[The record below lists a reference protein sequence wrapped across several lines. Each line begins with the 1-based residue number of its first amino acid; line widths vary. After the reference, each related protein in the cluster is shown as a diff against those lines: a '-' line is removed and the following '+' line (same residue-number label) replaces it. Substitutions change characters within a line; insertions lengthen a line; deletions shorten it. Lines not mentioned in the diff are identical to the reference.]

1 MTRSTCI
8 SHRRRGVVIAQLAGL
23 LLATAVVVSL
33 GCNASRGGIFSG
45 VGGSAEAAL
54 FIDEAAADKAVLT
67 PLNRALSLGEEFWLR
82 LEMNE
87 PVQADHILVRV
98 EYDAGARE
106 YFELNDFRFED
117 LDPPWQVAAIPLALT
132 DDGDFNIALIVDS
145 RKVTDVK
152 VTVEN

>member
-1 MTRSTCI
+1 M
-8 SHRRRGVVIAQLAGL
+8 HVYWLAAIA
-23 LLATAVVVSL
+23 TIAVLIVAAA

-54 FIDEAAADKAVLT
+54 HIDEGAEDKAILT
-67 PLNRALSLGEEFWLR
+67 PVNRPLKLEEPFWIR

-87 PVQADHILVRV
+87 PVDADHIVIRV

-106 YFELNDFRFED
+106 YFELRDLRFDDVE
-117 LDPPWQVAAIPLALT
+117 PPWQVAAIPLALT
-132 DDGDFNIALIVDS
+132 DDGDFNIALIVNS
-145 RKVTDVK
+145 RKVTYVK

>member
-1 MTRSTCI
+1 MPPVSTR
-8 SHRRRGVVIAQLAGL
+8 VQWLAG
-23 LLATAVVVSL
+23 AVVFAAVL
-33 GCNASRGGIFSG
+33 AVAVGCNASRGGIFSG

-54 FIDEAAADKAVLT
+54 HIDEQAQDKAILT
-67 PLNRALSLGEEFWLR
+67 PLNRPLKLEERFWLR

-87 PVQADHILVRV
+87 PVDADHIVVRV

-106 YFELNDFRFED
+106 FFELRDLRFEGVE
-117 LDPPWQVAAIPLALT
+117 PPWQVAAIPLALT
-132 DDGDFNIALIVDS
+132 DDGDFNIALIVNS

>member
-1 MTRSTCI
+1 MDVYR
-8 SHRRRGVVIAQLAGL
+8 LAGL
-23 LLATAVVVSL
+23 MALAVLVVAAA

-54 FIDEAAADKAVLT
+54 HIDEQADDKAVLT
-67 PLNRALSLGEEFWLR
+67 PLNRPLKLDEPFWLR

-87 PVQADHILVRV
+87 PVNADHIVIRV

-106 YFELNDFRFED
+106 FFELRDFRFDD
-117 LDPPWQVAAIPLALT
+117 LEPPWKIAAIPLALN

-152 VTVEN
+152 VAVEN

>member
-1 MTRSTCI
+1 MQWLV
-8 SHRRRGVVIAQLAGL
+8 GVVALVAVLAV
-23 LLATAVVVSL
+23 AV

-54 FIDEAAADKAVLT
+54 HIDEQALDKAVLT
-67 PLNRALSLGEEFWLR
+67 PLNRPLKLEEPFWLR

-87 PVQADHILVRV
+87 PVDADHIVVRV

-106 YFELNDFRFED
+106 FFELRDFRFEGVE
-117 LDPPWQVAAIPLALT
+117 PPWQVAAIPLALT
-132 DDGDFNIALIVDS
+132 DDGDFNIALIVNS

>member
-1 MTRSTCI
+1 MRTQSWFGI
-8 SHRRRGVVIAQLAGL
+8 VVLAML
-23 LLATAVVVSL
+23 IMVAT

-54 FIDEAAADKAVLT
+54 FIDEQAEDKAILT
-67 PLNRALSLGEEFWLR
+67 PLNRPLKLDERFWLR

-87 PVQADHILVRV
+87 PVNADHVVVRV

-106 YFELNDFRFED
+106 YFELRDFRFDGVE
-117 LDPPWQVAAIPLALT
+117 PPWTVAAIPLRLN

>member
-1 MTRSTCI
+1 MIGVLAI
-8 SHRRRGVVIAQLAGL
+8 SVALIGGVA
-23 LLATAVVVSL
+23 
-33 GCNASRGGIFSG
+33 CNASQGGIFSG

-54 FIDEAAADKAVLT
+54 HIDEQAEDKAILT
-67 PLNRALSLGEEFWLR
+67 PLNRPLKLEEPFWLR

-87 PVQADHILVRV
+87 PVDADHIVVRV

-106 YFELNDFRFED
+106 FFELRDFRFENV
-117 LDPPWQVAAIPLALT
+117 DPPWRIAAIPLALT
-132 DDGDFNIALIVDS
+132 DDGDFNIALIVNS

>member
-1 MTRSTCI
+1 MA
-8 SHRRRGVVIAQLAGL
+8 AQRWCVLLILAL
-23 LLATAVVVSL
+23 LILAAT
-33 GCNASRGGIFSG
+33 GCNPSGGGIFSG

-54 FIDEAAADKAVLT
+54 HIDEQADDKAVLT
-67 PLNRALSLGEEFWLR
+67 PLNRPLKLEESFWLR

-87 PVQADHILVRV
+87 PVDADHIVIRV

-106 YFELNDFRFED
+106 YFELRDFRFED
-117 LDPPWQVAAIPLALT
+117 VDPPWQVAAIPIALT
-132 DDGDFNIALIVDS
+132 DDGDFNIALIVNS

>member
-1 MTRSTCI
+1 MPPDSTR
-8 SHRRRGVVIAQLAGL
+8 AQWLAGVL
-23 LLATAVVVSL
+23 VLAAVAAAGV

-54 FIDEAAADKAVLT
+54 HIDEQAQDKAVLT
-67 PLNRALSLGEEFWLR
+67 PLNRPLKLEERFWLR

-87 PVQADHILVRV
+87 PVDADHIVVRV

-106 YFELNDFRFED
+106 FFELRDFRFEGVE
-117 LDPPWQVAAIPLALT
+117 PPWQVAAIPLALT
-132 DDGDFNIALIVDS
+132 DDGDFNIALIVNS

>member
-1 MTRSTCI
+1 MPLGSPRT
-8 SHRRRGVVIAQLAGL
+8 QWLAGILGLAL
-23 LLATAVVVSL
+23 LVV
-33 GCNASRGGIFSG
+33 GAAACNASRGGIFSG

-54 FIDEAAADKAVLT
+54 HIDEQAEDKAVLT
-67 PLNRALSLGEEFWLR
+67 PLNRPLKLEERFWLR

-87 PVQADHILVRV
+87 PVDADHIVVRV

-106 YFELNDFRFED
+106 FFELRDLRFDGVE
-117 LDPPWQVAAIPLALT
+117 PPWQVAAIPLALT
-132 DDGDFNIALIVDS
+132 DDGDFNIALIVNS

>member
-1 MTRSTCI
+1 MHVYRL
-8 SHRRRGVVIAQLAGL
+8 GAAIAIAVLAI
-23 LLATAVVVSL
+23 AAA

-54 FIDEAAADKAVLT
+54 HIDEGADDKAILT
-67 PLNRALSLGEEFWLR
+67 PLNRPLKLEESFWLR

-87 PVQADHILVRV
+87 PVDADHIGSRV

-106 YFELNDFRFED
+106 YFGLRDFRFED
-117 LDPPWQVAAIPLALT
+117 VEPPWKIAAIPLALT
-132 DDGDFNIALIVDS
+132 DDGEFNIALIVNS

>member
-1 MTRSTCI
+1 MPPVSTRVQWLA
-8 SHRRRGVVIAQLAGL
+8 GVVVLAAV
-23 LLATAVVVSL
+23 LAVAV

-54 FIDEAAADKAVLT
+54 HIDEQAQDKAILT
-67 PLNRALSLGEEFWLR
+67 PLNRPLKLEERFWLR

-87 PVQADHILVRV
+87 PVDADHIVVRV

-106 YFELNDFRFED
+106 FFELRDFRFEGVE
-117 LDPPWQVAAIPLALT
+117 PPWQVAAIPLALT
-132 DDGDFNIALIVDS
+132 DDGDFNIALIVNS

>member
-1 MTRSTCI
+1 MLIQRLILFFVLTAFA
-8 SHRRRGVVIAQLAGL
+8 IAA
-23 LLATAVVVSL
+23 S

-54 FIDEAAADKAVLT
+54 HIDEQAEDKAVLT
-67 PLNRALSLGEEFWLR
+67 PLDRPLKLEEPFWLR

-87 PVQADHILVRV
+87 PVDADHILVRV

-106 YFELNDFRFED
+106 FFELRDIRFED
-117 LDPPWQVAAIPLALT
+117 LEPPWKVAAIPLALT
-132 DDGDFNIALIVDS
+132 DDGDFNIALIVNS

-152 VTVEN
+152 LTVENQ